1 MEEKKLKDVPI
12 GEVLKEYGYITDEN
26 IQEALK
32 FQKTEAGHG
41 KRLGTLLQEL
51 GFVTEMQVLES
62 LGKKLELPLINL
74 DEYNINLEA
83 SEKIP
88 KQLAVKYNVLPLS
101 QNNNKLQIAVS
112 DPLNFYAQED
122 IHQIVGVPL
131 EIMIA
136 ESSAIR
142 KMIDHNYAEISAK
155 IAARKANISVKEVK
169 VPAIEIQEGD
179 DEIPIINLVNSL
191 LARGYSTNASDIHIE
206 PFEDHTQVR
215 MRIDGMIVDYVTLA
229 KFLHNSLVARIKI
242 MGNMDIAEK
251 RIPQDG
257 NFRTIVGDFDISI
270 RVSVISTI
278 YGEKIVM
285 RYLTSDTA
293 IDKAGHFGMETESYE
308 KICRMLQAP
317 NGIIYIT
324 GPTGSG
330 KTTTLYMVLEYLA
343 KRQVNISTIEDPVER
358 AIPRINQMSVNTA
371 AGLTF
376 SVGLRAILRQDPDII
391 MLGETRDT
399 ETAEISVRAA
409 ITGHLVVSTLHTND
423 AVSSIIRL
431 EDMGLAPYL
440 VANSLVGIVAQR
452 LVRKVCEACAYE
464 TEPSPEESA
473 IIGTQIKKIR
483 KGRGCH
489 ICNNTGYKGRVSIH
503 EMIMI
508 DKTLKRMIT
517 SNADSQD
524 MFEYAVEH
532 QNMKT
537 LREMAVNLVE
547 RGITTPEEVLKVSYY
562 SD

>member
-1 MEEKKLKDVPI
+1 MKDVPI
-12 GEVLKEYGYITDEN
+12 GEVLKEYGYITEEN
-26 IQEALK
+26 IQEALEY
-32 FQKTEAGHG
+32 QKTEAGNG

-62 LGKKLELPLINL
+62 LGKKLELPLINIE
-74 DEYNINLEA
+74 EYNINLEA

-101 QNNNKLQIAVS
+101 QNNNKFQLAVS

-122 IHQIVGVPL
+122 IHQIVGAPL

-142 KMIDHNYAEISAK
+142 RMIDYNYAEISAK
-155 IAARKANISVKEVK
+155 IAARKANISVKELK
-169 VPAIEIQEGD
+169 VPAIEIEDGD
-179 DEIPIINLVNSL
+179 DEVPVINLVNSL
-191 LARGYSTNASDIHIE
+191 LARGYSINASDIHIE
-206 PFEDHTQVR
+206 PFEAHTQIR
-215 MRIDGMIVDYVTLA
+215 MRIDGMIVDYVTIA
-229 KFLHNSLVARIKI
+229 KSLHSSIAARVKI

-251 RIPQDG
+251 RVPQDG

-270 RVSVISTI
+270 RVSVIPTI
-278 YGEKIVM
+278 YGEKVVM

-293 IDKAGHFGMETESYE
+293 IDKAGYFGMETDAYE

-358 AIPRINQMSVNTA
+358 GIPGINQMSVNKA

-376 SVGLRAILRQDPDII
+376 STGLRAILRQDPDII

-423 AVSSIIRL
+423 AVSSIVRL
-431 EDMGLAPYL
+431 EDMGIAPYL
-440 VANSLVGIVAQR
+440 LANSLVGIVAQR
-452 LVRKVCEACAYE
+452 LVRKVCDGCAYE

-473 IIGTQIKKIR
+473 IIGTHIKTVR

-489 ICNNTGYKGRVSIH
+489 VCNNTGYKGRVAIH
-503 EMIMI
+503 EILMI

-517 SNADSQD
+517 GKADSQD
-524 MFEYAVEH
+524 MFEYAVRN

-537 LREMAVNLVE
+537 LRETAINLVE
-547 RGITTPEEVLKVSYY
+547 RGITTPEEVLRASYY